1 MGLKNRD
8 TNKKYLKL
16 KEGKFYIGK
25 DTETPYEEL
34 EGTIVGMRYKD
45 EEYEGNPIRKLAIVI
60 NDGEDNYELGID
72 VERSNYT
79 TLVSFLKNVDVTRK
93 LTLHPKVE
101 KVEGKE
107 FPKQSILVSQ
117 DGKYAKGYFTK
128 TDNHGLPEWKSV
140 KVGKKVIWDKTEYN
154 AFLEEF
160 VQENFISKI
169 EGNRDTAA
177 VIDEDKAPKREAVD
191 AFETADAQD
200 YTAPN
205 KLPWET
211 QDDE

>member
-107 FPKQSILVSQ
+107 FPK
-117 DGKYAKGYFTK
+117 
-128 TDNHGLPEWKSV
+128 LP
-140 KVGKKVIWDKTEYN
+140 
-154 AFLEEF
+154 
-160 VQENFISKI
+160 
-169 EGNRDTAA
+169 
-177 VIDEDKAPKREAVD
+177 P
-191 AFETADAQD
+191 
-200 YTAPN
+200 
-205 KLPWET
+205 
-211 QDDE
+211 